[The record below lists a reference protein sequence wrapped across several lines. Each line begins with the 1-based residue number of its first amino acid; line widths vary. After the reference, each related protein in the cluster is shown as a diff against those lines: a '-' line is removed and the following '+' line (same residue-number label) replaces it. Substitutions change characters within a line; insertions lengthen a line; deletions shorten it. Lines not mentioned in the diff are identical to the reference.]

1 MEKDQLE
8 LLRVLRFDGVRI
20 AHFGELGAALPHCKL
35 LEILCLADTEL
46 GKSSQIDVQA
56 LAAAF
61 PKLERLVQLDLS
73 FNFLRAVAETG

>member
-46 GKSSQIDVQA
+46 GKS
-56 LAAAF
+56 
-61 PKLERLVQLDLS
+61 
-73 FNFLRAVAETG
+73 